1 MRKIMFLLSM
11 VTICVSCAKEM
22 NPSGNSGQT
31 PSASGVREFIA
42 TMENVETKTALG
54 ADLNVKWSKGD
65 EISVFD
71 EAGTNFKFAA
81 KSSGTSVT
89 FTQVTEGEMVGSVF
103 YAIYPYKA
111 ENTIDLTTGKIS
123 STMNT
128 DKYNAGPG
136 NFTKVW
142 HNIMTA
148 RTDNNELKFKNLA
161 ALVKFTI
168 PEGLELSSFYFATSD
183 YILASNIS
191 VAVGED
197 GTPSLS
203 SIDGGTKDITIN
215 PSNAD
220 TFKPGVYYMPILPG
234 TFTNFRV
241 LMTWASGSVKTSDA
255 FGLTEFKADRNKVIN
270 LGTLYDNREYYKWMN
285 FENGIVNPMISWWQ
299 TNATLEVVGNPCS
312 DDVNSSSKVLKSDA
326 SALSSGIHGGF
337 DFDLKNLNSNALK
350 RIKAI
355 KCQIYITAADN
366 NTYFPHLQLS
376 TTNKILPS
384 SINGI
389 KPSTGTWD
397 KDEYKNAF
405 QAGQW
410 NTFVFPFDPTI
421 TTAVKLRPMMY
432 FEGGYVSGT
441 AGSRVVYLDNIGFSY
456 IEE

>member
-81 KSSGTSVT
+81 KSSGPSVT

-103 YAIYPYKA
+103 YAIYPYKE
-111 ENTIDLTTGKIS
+111 ENTIDLTTGEIS

-161 ALVKFTI
+161 ALVKFTV

-183 YILASNIS
+183 CILASNIS

-203 SIDGGTKDITIN
+203 SIDGGKKDITIN

-220 TFKPGVYYMPILPG
+220 ATTFKPGVYYMPILPG

-241 LMTWASGSVKTSDA
+241 LMTWASGSVTKSDA
-255 FGLTEFKADRNKVIN
+255 FGLTEFKADRNKVVN

-299 TNATLEVVGNPCS
+299 TNATLEVVDNPCS

-326 SALSSGIHGGF
+326 SALSSQIHGGF
-337 DFDLKNLNSNALK
+337 DFSIATLNSSALG
-350 RIKAI
+350 RIKSI
-355 KCQIYITAADN
+355 KFQMLVNEDDA
-366 NTYFPHLQLS
+366 
-376 TTNKILPS
+376 NKYYPRIDKTLPS
-384 SINGI
+384 SINGV
-389 KPSTGTWD
+389 KPSGSTWTQNEF
-397 KDEYKNAF
+397 KAAF
-405 QAGQW
+405 KAGKW
-410 NTFVFPFDPTI
+410 NTLTYTFTSN
-421 TTAVKLRPMMY
+421 VKIRPMLY
-432 FEGGYVSGT
+432 FSSGNPVDAST
-441 AGSRVVYLDNIGFSY
+441 GSRVVYLDNIGFSY